1 MKEKQQRAK
10 QSISYQKA
18 RHERAAFAFITRD
31 INQNT
36 RGEREKKTL
45 GLRKTKQTQKE

>member
-1 MKEKQQRAK
+1 MKEKQKRAK

-36 RGEREKKTL
+36 RIERDQTNPERVRQKEKK
-45 GLRKTKQTQKE
+45 EC